1 MFLAVYQETLDM
13 DTTLTQLTASAFFY
27 YEEMMSRL
35 YAAFIDNIIFIKKL
49 VSYNNMYEN
58 N

>member
-13 DTTLTQLTASAFFY
+13 DTTLTASAFFY

-49 VSYNNMYEN
+49 DSYDDMYGNN
-58 N
+58 